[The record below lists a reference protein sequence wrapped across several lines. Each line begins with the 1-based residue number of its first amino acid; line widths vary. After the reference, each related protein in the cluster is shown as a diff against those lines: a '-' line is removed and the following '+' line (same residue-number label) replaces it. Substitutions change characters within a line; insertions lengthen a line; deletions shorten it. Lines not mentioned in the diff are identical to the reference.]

1 MRNPLDCS
9 TLDLSHFELPIP
21 SQSKPALTPRIVLP
35 DDIEWQSEGMIEA
48 LCRESVEKSSL
59 RVQLH

>member
-9 TLDLSHFELPIP
+9 TLDLLHFELPIR
-21 SQSKPALTPRIVLP
+21 SQSKPALTPRIVRP
-35 DDIEWQSEGMIEA
+35 DDIEWQSEGVIDA
-48 LCRESVEKSSL
+48 LCPEPVEKSSL